1 MKTSYQ
7 ANWEDEENSRQV
19 ELVVNYRL
27 DQTRVDIS
35 DVTPTRVNFLCS
47 KTKKQR
53 RSIGVHTE
61 AGRKL
66 LARQIEAA
74 GRLATLP
81 REIAAGRL
89 VEIKHPQPSSR
100 NDGPRVL
107 QA

>member
-27 DQTRVDIS
+27 DQTRVEIS

-47 KTKKQR
+47 RSGQQL
-53 RSIGVHTE
+53 RSIGVHTA
-61 AGRKL
+61 AGRRL
-66 LARQIEAA
+66 LARQIDGS
-74 GRLATLP
+74 GRLAALP
-81 REIAAGRL
+81 REIAEGRL
-89 VEIKHPQPSSR
+89 VEIKHAPPR
-100 NDGPRVL
+100 VRADYERVL

>member
-27 DQTRVDIS
+27 DQTRVDLS

-47 KTKKQR
+47 KSAKQL
-53 RSIGVHTE
+53 RSVGVHT
-61 AGRKL
+61 ATGRKL

-81 REIAAGRL
+81 QEIAAGRL
-89 VEIKHPQPSSR
+89 VEIKHAAPRVRADHQ
-100 NDGPRVL
+100 RVL

>member
-7 ANWEDEENSRQV
+7 ANWEDEDNNRHV

-35 DVTPTRVNFLCS
+35 DVTPTRVTFLCPQ
-47 KTKKQR
+47 TNKQL
-53 RSIGVHTE
+53 RSIGVHT
-61 AGRKL
+61 ATGRQL
-66 LARQIEAA
+66 LAQQVAAA

-81 REIAAGRL
+81 QEIADGQL
-89 VEIKHPQPSSR
+89 VEIKHPQKATRSEAA
-100 NDGPRVL
+100 RVL

>member
-1 MKTSYQ
+1 MTT
-7 ANWEDEENSRQV
+7 
-19 ELVVNYRL
+19 RL
-27 DQTRVDIS
+27 QLRV
-35 DVTPTRVNFLCS
+35 R
-47 KTKKQR
+47 TK
-53 RSIGVHTE
+53 

-66 LARQIEAA
+66 LARQVAAA

-81 REIAAGRL
+81 REIAEGRL